1 MTTWNKLAIFVT
13 GIVLGSAITLNY
25 AKTKYAK
32 IAEEDIASV
41 NAAYKSEKS
50 NEQSHICED
59 KNEKQKKR
67 EIEKMEELA
76 IANRYVT
83 HDKVIKKEETD
94 MNEPYVISP
103 DDFDENGY
111 EIVSLTYY
119 ADDVLTDEHDNVI
132 RNRDKLIGKDSLTK
146 FGEYEEDSV
155 FVRDDERKID
165 YEILADTRNYRDL

>member
-13 GIVLGSAITLNY
+13 GIVLGSAITWNY

-32 IAEEDIASV
+32 IADEEIASV
-41 NAAYKSEKS
+41 KAAFKSEKS
-50 NEQSHICED
+50 NEDSDICEE
-59 KNEKQKKR
+59 KND
-67 EIEKMEELA
+67 IEKMEELA

-165 YEILADTRNYRDL
+165 YEILADTRNYHDL

>member
-13 GIVLGSAITLNY
+13 GIVLGSAITWNY

-32 IAEEDIASV
+32 IADEEIASV
-41 NAAYKSEKS
+41 KATFKSEKS
-50 NEQSHICED
+50 NEDSDICKE
-59 KNEKQKKR
+59 KND
-67 EIEKMEELA
+67 IEKMEELA

-119 ADDVLTDEHDNVI
+119 ADDVLTDEHDIVI
-132 RNRDKLIGKDSLTK
+132 RNRDKLIGKGSLTK

-165 YEILADTRNYRDL
+165 YEILADTRNYHDL

>member
-13 GIVLGSAITLNY
+13 GIVLGSAITWNY

-32 IAEEDIASV
+32 IADEEIASV
-41 NAAYKSEKS
+41 KAAFKSEKS
-50 NEQSHICED
+50 NEDSDICEE
-59 KNEKQKKR
+59 KND
-67 EIEKMEELA
+67 IEKMEELA

>member
-13 GIVLGSAITLNY
+13 GIVLGSAITWNY

-32 IAEEDIASV
+32 IADEEIASV
-41 NAAYKSEKS
+41 KAAFKSEKS
-50 NEQSHICED
+50 NKDSDIREE
-59 KNEKQKKR
+59 KNN
-67 EIEKMEELA
+67 IDKMEELA

-132 RNRDKLIGKDSLTK
+132 RNRDKLIGKGSLTK

-155 FVRDDERKID
+155 FVRDDERKNT
-165 YEILADTRNYRDL
+165 L

>member
-1 MTTWNKLAIFVT
+1 
-13 GIVLGSAITLNY
+13 
-25 AKTKYAK
+25 
-32 IAEEDIASV
+32 
-41 NAAYKSEKS
+41 
-50 NEQSHICED
+50 
-59 KNEKQKKR
+59 
-67 EIEKMEELA
+67 MEELA
-76 IANRYVT
+76 IANKYVM

-165 YEILADTRNYRDL
+165 YEILADTRNYHDL

>member
-1 MTTWNKLAIFVT
+1 MTTLNKLAIFVT
-13 GIVLGSAITLNY
+13 GIVLGSAITWNY
-25 AKTKYAK
+25 AKTKYTK
-32 IAEEDIASV
+32 IADEEIASV
-41 NAAYKSEKS
+41 KAAFKSEKS
-50 NEQSHICED
+50 NEDSDICKE
-59 KNEKQKKR
+59 KND
-67 EIEKMEELA
+67 IEKMEELA

-132 RNRDKLIGKDSLTK
+132 RNRDKLIGKGSLTK

-165 YEILADTRNYRDL
+165 YEILADTRNYHDL

>member
-13 GIVLGSAITLNY
+13 GIVLGSAITWNY

-32 IAEEDIASV
+32 IADEEIASV
-41 NAAYKSEKS
+41 KAAFKSEKS
-50 NEQSHICED
+50 NEDSDIHEE
-59 KNEKQKKR
+59 KNN
-67 EIEKMEELA
+67 IDKMEELA
-76 IANRYVT
+76 IANKYVT

-146 FGEYEEDSV
+146 FGEYEKDSV

-165 YEILADTRNYRDL
+165 YEILADTRNYHDL

>member
-1 MTTWNKLAIFVT
+1 MTTLNKLAIFVT
-13 GIVLGSAITLNY
+13 GIVLGSAITWNY

-32 IAEEDIASV
+32 IADEEIASV
-41 NAAYKSEKS
+41 KAAFKSEKS
-50 NEQSHICED
+50 NEDSDICKE
-59 KNEKQKKR
+59 KND
-67 EIEKMEELA
+67 IEKMEELA

-132 RNRDKLIGKDSLTK
+132 RNRDKLIGKGSLTK

-165 YEILADTRNYRDL
+165 YEILADTMNYHDL

>member
-32 IAEEDIASV
+32 IADEEIASV
-41 NAAYKSEKS
+41 KAAFKSEKS
-50 NEQSHICED
+50 NEDSDICEE
-59 KNEKQKKR
+59 KND
-67 EIEKMEELA
+67 IEKMEELA

-83 HDKVIKKEETD
+83 HDKIIKKEETD